1 MTASTIPP
9 RPPSHPGADAPAW
22 LAPGLLL
29 PQAGLFADRARR
41 LRQRAA
47 GHAMGAYLLFAA
59 EIAQRQHEL
68 LGQGRELPL
77 PDEGHLAT
85 AAASGE
91 PPLPATRWP
100 RHPAW
105 RADLRALLL
114 ALAGAP
120 IPSLARELADQLA
133 HASDNHLEQQA
144 QALLD
149 GGGERLDAGSAPL
162 IGAAL
167 QLYWTRLV
175 LHLQAR
181 HQALVQ
187 AHDLSHLGPFGLID
201 DPGACPCC
209 GSGPVAAV
217 TRRGN
222 SNSACRHLACHLCG
236 TQWLCA
242 DGLCSH
248 CRSLQL
254 APGLGRLS
262 EALDDEAQ
270 AGQGRP
276 PSQAVQLEV
285 CEPCGHYLKVVH
297 LELDPQAE
305 PLADDLASHALD
317 LLAGQRGLQRHGFN
331 PLLQFGEARPG
342 R

>member
-1 MTASTIPP
+1 MTASSIPP
-9 RPPSHPGADAPAW
+9 RPPPPLGADAPAW
-22 LAPGLLL
+22 AAPGLQL
-29 PQAGLFADRARR
+29 PHAGLFAARALR

-91 PPLPATRWP
+91 PPLPAARWP

-105 RADLRALLL
+105 RADLQALLL

-133 HASDNHLEQQA
+133 HASDTHLEQQA

-149 GGGERLDAGSAPL
+149 GGGARLDAGSAPL

-175 LHLQAR
+175 LRLQAR
-181 HQALVQ
+181 HQALLQ
-187 AHDLSHLGPFGLID
+187 AHDLSHLAPFGLID

-217 TRRGN
+217 ILHG
-222 SNSACRHLACHLCG
+222 ACRHLACHLCG
-236 TQWLCA
+236 TQWRCA

-248 CRSLQL
+248 CRSLPP
-254 APGLGRLS
+254 APGLGRLG
-262 EALDDEAQ
+262 LPGDEGQPSGEGAQ
-270 AGQGRP
+270 AVR
-276 PSQAVQLEV
+276 LEV

-297 LELDPQAE
+297 LDLDPQAE

-317 LLAGQRGLQRHGFN
+317 LLASQRGLQRHGFN